1 MIPPYAETR
10 MEVHGQW
17 EEILLN
23 KLGDIRFPSIKIL
36 NMAKVMLMYIFVSDK
51 KGTEYFFW

>member
-1 MIPPYAETR
+1 MIPPYGETR

-36 NMAKVMLMYIFVSDK
+36 NMAKVLLLLIS
-51 KGTEYFFW
+51 